1 MSNRLRAIVLLVA
14 AGLVAGCSAG
24 PVSLATTVPDAGG
37 ASDASPSQAAEPSAG
52 DTEAPALT
60 EPPAPTETPALTE
73 PPAPTEAPAPT
84 EPAATPTDVPPKPGD
99 PTFTLAKQT
108 PKAGGGSTVE
118 YEITWTSPAGLASEF
133 LAYGVT
139 TCLRDSKKYHAK
151 PCLVKGMKI
160 PRSSLALIGR
170 APGDARK
177 MTVTWDLGEA
187 GPGPY
192 ASILIRATNSFGDSI
207 FTIVQTENVCYQCTY

>member
-1 MSNRLRAIVLLVA
+1 MSHRLRAIVVLVA

-24 PVSLATTVPDAGG
+24 PVSQATTVPGTGG
-37 ASDASPSQAAEPSAG
+37 STPVDASPSQAAEPSAVAT
-52 DTEAPALT
+52 DTLAPT
-60 EPPAPTETPALTE
+60 EPPAPTEL
-73 PPAPTEAPAPT
+73 
-84 EPAATPTDVPPKPGD
+84 AATPTDVPPKPGD
-99 PTFTLAKQT
+99 PTFTLVKET

-118 YEITWTSPAGLASEF
+118 YEITWTSPAGFASEF

-139 TCLRDSKKYHAK
+139 TCLRDSKKYNDK

-192 ASILIRATNSFGDSI
+192 ASILIRASNSFGDSI
-207 FTIVQTENVCYQCTY
+207 FTIVQTEDVCYQCTY

>member
-52 DTEAPALT
+52 DTEA
-60 EPPAPTETPALTE
+60 PALTE

-177 MTVTWDLGEA
+177 MTLTWDLGEA

-192 ASILIRATNSFGDSI
+192 ASILLRASNSFGDSI

>member
-1 MSNRLRAIVLLVA
+1 MSNRLRAIVVLVA
-14 AGLVAGCSAG
+14 AGLAWPAVRPGRYRRPPRSPRRLPPAGN
-24 PVSLATTVPDAGG
+24 
-37 ASDASPSQAAEPSAG
+37 ASPSPAAEPSALA
-52 DTEAPALT
+52 TEAPSPT
-60 EPPAPTETPALTE
+60 EP
-73 PPAPTEAPAPT
+73 PAPT
-84 EPAATPTDVPPKPGD
+84 EPAATPTDVPPKPGN
-99 PTFTLAKQT
+99 PTFARVKET

-118 YEITWTSPAGLASEF
+118 YEITWTSPAGLASQF

-139 TCLRDSKKYHAK
+139 ECLRYSKKYDDK

-160 PRSSLALIGR
+160 PRASLALIGR

>member
-1 MSNRLRAIVLLVA
+1 MPNRLRAIVVLVA

-24 PVSLATTVPDAGG
+24 PGSQATTVPGAGG
-37 ASDASPSQAAEPSAG
+37 GAGGDASPSPAAEPSALA
-52 DTEAPALT
+52 TAAPPPT
-60 EPPAPTETPALTE
+60 EP
-73 PPAPTEAPAPT
+73 PAPT
-84 EPAATPTDVPPKPGD
+84 EPAATPTDAPPRPGD
-99 PTFTLAKQT
+99 PTFTLVKET
-108 PKAGGGSTVE
+108 PRAGGGSTVE

-139 TCLRDSKKYHAK
+139 TCLRNSKKYNDK

-177 MTVTWDLGEA
+177 MTVTWDMGEA

>member
-1 MSNRLRAIVLLVA
+1 LSKRLRAIVVLVAAGLVA

-24 PVSLATTVPDAGG
+24 PVSQATSIPTTGAPAG
-37 ASDASPSQAAEPSAG
+37 DASPSPAAAPSAG
-52 DTEAPALT
+52 DTEAPPPT
-60 EPPAPTETPALTE
+60 EP
-73 PPAPTEAPAPT
+73 PAPT
-84 EPAATPTDVPPKPGD
+84 EPAATPIDVPPKPGD
-99 PTFTLAKQT
+99 PTFALVKET

-118 YEITWTSPAGLASEF
+118 YEITWTSPAGLASQF

-139 TCLRDSKKYHAK
+139 ECLRYSKKYDDK

-160 PRSSLALIGR
+160 PRTSLALIGR

-177 MTVTWDLGEA
+177 MTVTWDLDEA

-192 ASILIRATNSFGDSI
+192 SSILIRATNSFGDSI
-207 FTIVQTENVCYQCTY
+207 FTIVQTEKVCYQCTY